1 MITKLAGWYSIDG
14 NPVIVDDGLEVSF
27 LDDKELIVYDTEAEF
42 LEAFPEP
49 ELEPEELPQEDVR
62 EELPHEGDK

>member
-1 MITKLAGWYSIDG
+1 MITKLSGFYSIGG

-27 LDDKELIVYDTEAEF
+27 SDDKELIIYDTEAEF

-49 ELEPEELPQEDVR
+49 EPEELEED
-62 EELPHEGDK
+62 DI

>member
-1 MITKLAGWYSIDG
+1 MITKLAGYYSIGG

-27 LDDKELIVYDTEAEF
+27 LDDKELIIYDTKAEF

-49 ELEPEELPQEDVR
+49 EPKEL
-62 EELPHEGDK
+62 EGDI

>member
-1 MITKLAGWYSIDG
+1 MITKLTGYYSIGG

-27 LDDKELIVYDTEAEF
+27 SHDKELIVYDTKAEF

-49 ELEPEELPQEDVR
+49 EPEELE
-62 EELPHEGDK
+62 EGDI

>member
-1 MITKLAGWYSIDG
+1 MITKLTGYYSIGG

-27 LDDKELIVYDTEAEF
+27 SDDKELIIYDTEAEF

-49 ELEPEELPQEDVR
+49 EPEEL
-62 EELPHEGDK
+62 EGYI

>member
-1 MITKLAGWYSIDG
+1 MITKLTGYYSIGG

-27 LDDKELIVYDTEAEF
+27 SDDKELIIYDTEAEF

-49 ELEPEELPQEDVR
+49 ELEEL
-62 EELPHEGDK
+62 EGDI